1 MANFKLME
9 WPKIQE
15 RKFLKWFLPLI
26 AYFSANVFVVAVVR
40 RTTIRH
46 LNCTYL
52 FHIVWDVS
60 MAHTSVDM
68 ASGSAARK
76 WMQLFKNLRLKLY
89 MPFLF

>member
-1 MANFKLME
+1 ME

-15 RKFLKWFLPLI
+15 REFLKWFSLLI
-26 AYFSANVFVVAVVR
+26 AYFSANVFVVAVVWC
-40 RTTIRH
+40 TTIRH
-46 LNCTYL
+46 LNCNYL
-52 FHIVWDVS
+52 FDIVWNVS
-60 MAHTSVDM
+60 MPHALVEM